1 MFRLLKSLMTGSPKC
16 LGRLHWQT
24 GQVRRIVQ
32 FQMRMERLTKLRH
45 CARQVVG
52 ALVVSA
58 VVLVLA
64 GNAAAQTAE
73 SRPGNGYVGVANP
86 YNGYLHGAADVIT
99 AQGNYLV
106 KTQHAYLMKEQ
117 VRAAQSD
124 NRRRLVDE
132 WLYRRANTPGLNDE
146 RERITREEARR
157 SRNQPPL
164 TEIWSGKALNDLL
177 AVAAQCRTGP
187 DVAIDSDLLKQINL
201 TTGDGG
207 NFGLLKNGGKL
218 SWPLALRGLKDSG
231 ELREEL
237 QVAVSKAYGDARDGK
252 EVDLATIQNIDED
265 LARLHRLLVKNVAA
279 ISFPQYSEAK
289 TYLKQLDEAV
299 AILKKGTAAKFING
313 DVTPRARTVAEL
325 VAFMSRT
332 GLRFAPAT
340 ANERAAYTA
349 LHQALVAYDVG
360 ISTLTTVTQR

>member
-1 MFRLLKSLMTGSPKC
+1 
-16 LGRLHWQT
+16 
-24 GQVRRIVQ
+24 
-32 FQMRMERLTKLRH
+32 
-45 CARQVVG
+45 
-52 ALVVSA
+52 
-58 VVLVLA
+58 
-64 GNAAAQTAE
+64 
-73 SRPGNGYVGVANP
+73 
-86 YNGYLHGAADVIT
+86 
-99 AQGNYLV
+99 
-106 KTQHAYLMKEQ
+106 MKEQ

-124 NRRRLVDE
+124 NRRRLFDE

-146 RERITREEARR
+146 RERIGREEARR

-187 DVAIDSDLLKQINL
+187 DVAIDPDILKQINL
-201 TTGDGG
+201 TAGDGG

-218 SWPLALRGLKDSG
+218 SWPLALRGMKDSG

-252 EVDLATIQNIDED
+252 EVDLATIQKIDED

-279 ISFPQYSEAK
+279 VPFPQYSEAK
-289 TYLKQLDEAV
+289 TYLKQLDDAV
-299 AILKKGTAAKFING
+299 TILKKGTAAKFING

-349 LHQALVAYDVG
+349 LHQALVAYDAG
-360 ISTLTTVTQR
+360 TSTLATVAQR